1 MTKPPKILF
10 ASYLRIFAAHSKLRM
25 SGIKHPYAQ
34 KKPSKSWDFNGFVL
48 GRQRDSEMCIP
59 HGFTHNMP
67 LKLKAVRTFALQQFL
82 LCR

>member
-1 MTKPPKILF
+1 MNTR
-10 ASYLRIFAAHSKLRM
+10 Y
-25 SGIKHPYAQ
+25 
-34 KKPSKSWDFNGFVL
+34 VL

>member
-1 MTKPPKILF
+1 MPDNKKEQEQFP
-10 ASYLRIFAAHSKLRM
+10 AHTYQT
-25 SGIKHPYAQ
+25 GIKRQKEIECPHPTLRLVKNTRY
-34 KKPSKSWDFNGFVL
+34 VL

-59 HGFTHNMP
+59 HGFTHNKP